1 MLNCKGETMSDPR
14 LTAINQMKSIEQ
26 NIPTSK
32 PDTKSGIS
40 FNDTLKQYI
49 NEANDLQVKADQD
62 IQRMIAGE
70 DIDAHE
76 VMTAV
81 EKANMSFEMVMEIR
95 NKMLEAY
102 REVMKTPL

>member
-1 MLNCKGETMSDPR
+1 MTDPR
-14 LTAINQMKSIEQ
+14 ITALNQIRELGQTAQQSPRPNQ
-26 NIPTSK
+26 SNV
-32 PDTKSGIS
+32 SGIT
-40 FNDTLKQYI
+40 FNDTLRSYI
-49 NEANDLQVKADQD
+49 NEANDLQISADRD

-76 VMTAV
+76 VMIAV

-102 REVMKTPL
+102 REVMRTNI

>member
-1 MLNCKGETMSDPR
+1 MSDPR
-14 LTAINQMKSIEQ
+14 LTAINQMRNVETT
-26 NIPTSK
+26 IPAPRTENR
-32 PDTKSGIS
+32 SGVT
-40 FNDTLKQYI
+40 FNETLQRYI
-49 NEANDLQVKADQD
+49 NEANDLQITADRD

-70 DIDAHE
+70 EIDAHE

-102 REVMKTPL
+102 REVMKTGM

>member
-1 MLNCKGETMSDPR
+1 MSDPR
-14 LTAINQMKSIEQ
+14 LSAINQL
-26 NIPTSK
+26 TSAGQTIAT
-32 PDTKSGIS
+32 PRNNNTSGVT
-40 FNDTLKQYI
+40 FNDTLKSYI
-49 NEANDLQVKADQD
+49 NEANDLQIKADRD

-70 DIDAHE
+70 EIDAHE

-102 REVMKTPL
+102 REVMKTGI

>member
-1 MLNCKGETMSDPR
+1 MTDPR
-14 LTAINQMKSIEQ
+14 ITAINRMRELEQTLPSPKSD
-26 NIPTSK
+26 PKT
-32 PDTKSGIS
+32 GIS
-40 FNDTLKQYI
+40 FNETLQKYI
-49 NEANDLQVKADQD
+49 TEANDLQINADRD

-81 EKANMSFEMVMEIR
+81 EKASMSFEMVMEIR

-102 REVMKTPL
+102 REVMKTGI

>member
-1 MLNCKGETMSDPR
+1 MSDPR
-14 LTAINQMKSIEQ
+14 LSAINQLTSVGQ
-26 NIPTSK
+26 TIPT
-32 PDTKSGIS
+32 PRGGNVSGVS
-40 FNDTLKQYI
+40 FNDTLKNYI
-49 NEANDLQVKADQD
+49 NEANDLQLNADRD

-70 DIDAHE
+70 EIDAHE

-102 REVMKTPL
+102 REVMKTSM

>member
-1 MLNCKGETMSDPR
+1 MSDPR
-14 LTAINQMKSIEQ
+14 LTAINQMRDLGQATQVKKQE
-26 NIPTSK
+26 N
-32 PDTKSGIS
+32 KSGVS
-40 FNDTLKQYI
+40 FNDTLKSYI
-49 NEANDLQVKADQD
+49 NDANDLQIKADRD

-70 DIDAHE
+70 EIDAHE

-102 REVMKTPL
+102 REVMKTGM

>member
-1 MLNCKGETMSDPR
+1 MSDPR
-14 LTAINQMKSIEQ
+14 LSAINQMR
-26 NIPTSK
+26 NI
-32 PDTKSGIS
+32 DTAVVPNTRTESKSGVS
-40 FNDTLKQYI
+40 FQDTLKQYI
-49 NEANDLQVKADQD
+49 NEANDLQIRADRD

-70 DIDAHE
+70 EIDAHE

-102 REVMKTPL
+102 REIMRQGS

>member
-1 MLNCKGETMSDPR
+1 MTDPR
-14 LTAINQMKSIEQ
+14 LTAINQMTSAGQIM
-26 NIPTSK
+26 PTPSQSK
-32 PDTKSGIS
+32 TSGIS
-40 FNDTLKQYI
+40 FNDTLKSYI
-49 NEANDLQVKADQD
+49 TEANDLQIKADRD

-70 DIDAHE
+70 EIDAHE

-102 REVMKTPL
+102 REIMKTSM

>member
-1 MLNCKGETMSDPR
+1 MSDPR
-14 LTAINQMKSIEQ
+14 ITALNQLRDLNQAIPSPRQ
-26 NIPTSK
+26 NNST
-32 PDTKSGIS
+32 GVS
-40 FNDTLKQYI
+40 FNDTLKSYI
-49 NEANDLQVKADQD
+49 NEANDLQIRADRD

-81 EKANMSFEMVMEIR
+81 EKANTSFEMVMEIR

-102 REVMKTPL
+102 REIMRTNI

>member
-1 MLNCKGETMSDPR
+1 MADDPR
-14 LTAINQMKSIEQ
+14 LTAINQMRSIGQQLPGVNE
-26 NIPTSK
+26 
-32 PDTKSGIS
+32 TKTENKNNVS
-40 FNDTLKQYI
+40 FNETLKQYI
-49 NEANDLQVKADQD
+49 NDANDLQLKADQD

-81 EKANMSFEMVMEIR
+81 EKANISFEMVMEIR

-102 REVMKTPL
+102 REVMKTGV

>member
-1 MLNCKGETMSDPR
+1 MSDPR
-14 LTAINQMKSIEQ
+14 LTAINQLRDLNPADHMPTPRQ
-26 NIPTSK
+26 NNS
-32 PDTKSGIS
+32 SGIS
-40 FNDTLKQYI
+40 FNDTLRTFI
-49 NEANDLQVKADQD
+49 NEANDMQISADRD

-102 REVMKTPL
+102 REIMRTQI

>member
-1 MLNCKGETMSDPR
+1 MIDPR
-14 LTAINQMKSIEQ
+14 MTAINQIRSLDQTTPTPRQ
-26 NIPTSK
+26 NNS
-32 PDTKSGIS
+32 SGVT
-40 FNDTLKQYI
+40 FNDTLKGYI
-49 NEANDLQVKADQD
+49 AEANNLQIKADRD

-70 DIDAHE
+70 NIDAHE

-102 REVMKTPL
+102 REVMKTGV

>member
-1 MLNCKGETMSDPR
+1 MTDPR
-14 LTAINQMKSIEQ
+14 LTAINQMRNVEAIVPNTNTKTD
-26 NIPTSK
+26 N
-32 PDTKSGIS
+32 KSGVS
-40 FNDTLKQYI
+40 FTDTMKQYI
-49 NEANDLQVKADQD
+49 NEANDLQIKADRD

-70 DIDAHE
+70 EIDAHE

-102 REVMKTPL
+102 REIMRQGS

>member
-1 MLNCKGETMSDPR
+1 MSDPR
-14 LTAINQMKSIEQ
+14 LTAINQMR
-26 NIPTSK
+26 NI
-32 PDTKSGIS
+32 DTAVPAPKTENKSGVT
-40 FNDTLKQYI
+40 FNETLKRYI
-49 NEANDLQVKADQD
+49 NDANDLQIKADRD

-70 DIDAHE
+70 EIDAHE

-102 REVMKTPL
+102 REIMRSGS

>member
-1 MLNCKGETMSDPR
+1 MTDPR
-14 LTAINQMKSIEQ
+14 MTAVNQMRSIEQ
-26 NIPTSK
+26 TVTSQK
-32 PDTKSGIS
+32 PENKPNIS
-40 FNDTLKQYI
+40 FGDTIKRYI
-49 NEANDLQVKADQD
+49 NDANDLQINADRD

-81 EKANMSFEMVMEIR
+81 EKANISFEMVMEIR

-102 REVMKTPL
+102 REVMKTGM

>member
-1 MLNCKGETMSDPR
+1 MTDPR
-14 LTAINQMKSIEQ
+14 ITAINQLRDLNQVSQTPTPRQ
-26 NIPTSK
+26 NNS
-32 PDTKSGIS
+32 SGVS
-40 FNDTLKQYI
+40 FNDTLKSYI
-49 NEANDLQVKADQD
+49 NEANDLQIRADRD

-102 REVMKTPL
+102 REVMKQSI

>member
-1 MLNCKGETMSDPR
+1 MLDPR
-14 LTAINQMKSIEQ
+14 LTAINEIRSSELTTQSNK
-26 NIPTSK
+26 TSEK
-32 PDTKSGIS
+32 TGLS
-40 FNDTLKQYI
+40 FGDTLKGYI
-49 NEANDLQVKADQD
+49 NDANDMQIKADRD

-81 EKANMSFEMVMEIR
+81 EKASISFEMVMEIR

-102 REVMKTPL
+102 REVMRGGN

>member
-1 MLNCKGETMSDPR
+1 MSDPR
-14 LTAINQMKSIEQ
+14 LTAINQMNSLGTSIPAPKTD
-26 NIPTSK
+26 N
-32 PDTKSGIS
+32 KSGVS
-40 FNDTLKQYI
+40 FNETLKRYI
-49 NEANDLQVKADQD
+49 NDANDLQIKADRD

-70 DIDAHE
+70 EIDAHE

-102 REVMKTPL
+102 REVMKTGM